1 MPRSRNGAGSG
12 SRINNSGFTTLQY
25 YSTLTLD
32 FTFLTMFGLD
42 TALILSKTAAMS
54 VNFGTVENVRLA
66 ERKKK
71 TINIYLAN
79 Q

>member
-1 MPRSRNGAGSG
+1 MN
-12 SRINNSGFTTLQY
+12 
-25 YSTLTLD
+25 STLTLD

-71 TINIYLAN
+71 TINRYLPSEPVDILYSV
-79 Q
+79 